1 MSGIK
6 FLLSNNMAN
15 GDRQSFANLYNA
27 QTRMQGM
34 VWFASYWMGVET
46 VLRER
51 TMSKFAIGWKVL
63 SVFGLA
69 AVYQYGLNKAVGA
82 HYSPLLGA
90 YLRKYSEYGTA
101 NPQEIQDRKREFYQ
115 IDTTQYMSY
124 SEEDLDIHGHANHG
138 PQPVSFTAIFF

>member
-1 MSGIK
+1 
-6 FLLSNNMAN
+6 
-15 GDRQSFANLYNA
+15 
-27 QTRMQGM
+27 M

-46 VLRER
+46 VLRDSH
-51 TMSKFAIGWKVL
+51 MKKFAIGWKVL

-90 YLRKYSEYGTA
+90 YLRKYSEYGTS